1 MRLYINERKV
11 QRYNNMNENNKKR
24 IFGKE
29 RKEPVNITSVKEE
42 KEKRQIIVDFVF
54 LVYLFFYLSTVV
66 CIQVVVLHHWHHL
79 VDPVY
84 PLEISI

>member
-1 MRLYINERKV
+1 MRLYVNERKV
-11 QRYNNMNENNKKR
+11 QRYNNMNKKR

-42 KEKRQIIVDFVF
+42 KENRQIIVDF
-54 LVYLFFYLSTVV
+54 VYLFFYLSTVV

-79 VDPVY
+79 LDPVY